1 MGGSSNVQQQQPAS
15 GKGPSQP
22 QQGQQG
28 QQTNVPQNV
37 LNSYSQQQQSSYG
50 QPQGYY
56 GRQQFQPQPQPQQQF
71 QPQPQQQFQQ
81 QPQQF
86 QQQPQQFQQQPQQQQ
101 AGYYGQ
107 SGSSQQPQNMLN
119 QFMQAQQMGG
129 MQPATGKGAQQGPG
143 QLGGSQQAATFNAGR
158 ANPEQMFND
167 FNAARTGQPGQGSQQ
182 AVAPSTNGAGIPP
195 DVMDRYNQANPQQAE
210 GQFGQFNQ
218 QQRQDAAMQAAQ
230 QAQLNQQQRS
240 PQEMIDAQVKEAGA
254 HGVTY
259 TQEERQMML
268 QNAMEQNARQN
279 MQAPG
284 EMGASLKSLDG
295 TPADNLGPQLPPEVF
310 NNYNQANQAQLFS
323 QQAQDQFNQYQRQG
337 SMGIPPSSLTGTPAD
352 NLGPQFSPE
361 TNQTA
366 RRDAAMQAAQ
376 QAQNPMFN
384 QFQQQQQQGLPP
396 TASGKGASQLRGGMF
411 SRGGY
416 AGGGDVAPPGMSLLM
431 MERK

>member
-22 QQGQQG
+22 QQGQQ
-28 QQTNVPQNV
+28 TSVPQNV
-37 LNSYSQQQQSSYG
+37 LNSYSQQQQSSYE

-71 QPQPQQQFQQ
+71 QPQPQ
-81 QPQQF
+81 
-86 QQQPQQFQQQPQQQQ
+86 QQFQQQPQQQQ

-129 MQPATGKGAQQGPG
+129 MQPATGKGAQQGPR
-143 QLGGSQQAATFNAGR
+143 QLGGSQQAATFSAGR

-167 FNAARTGQPGQGSQQ
+167 FNAARMGQPGQGSQQ

-210 GQFGQFNQ
+210 SQFGQFNQ
-218 QQRQDAAMQAAQ
+218 QQQQDAAMQAAQ

-240 PQEMIDAQVKEAGA
+240 PQEMIDAQIKEAGA

-259 TQEERQMML
+259 TQEEQQMML
-268 QNAMEQNARQN
+268 QNAMEQNARQS

-295 TPADNLGPQLPPEVF
+295 TPADNLGPQLPPEGF
-310 NNYNQANQAQLFS
+310 NTYNQANQAQLFS
-323 QQAQDQFNQYQRQG
+323 QQAQDQFNQSQQQG

-361 TNQTA
+361 TNQPA
-366 RRDAAMQAAQ
+366 RQDAAMQAAQ

-396 TASGKGASQLRGGMF
+396 TASGKGASQLRGGRF

-416 AGGGDVAPPGMSLLM
+416 ADGGDVAPPGMSLLM